1 MRTGMSTTVPAY
13 RRMLPLLALAL
24 AMLAPRALAQ
34 PVSPADLRR
43 EIERLQNEN
52 QRLATQALAAEEQA
66 REALARAEAAEAR
79 AAELARTVER
89 LEARLAGLDGPFETT
104 PAQQTTEATP
114 PDPAAEPAE
123 VPPDPMASPNSLLL
137 ELQRRFEADIAPE
150 VADPTQPLSSADRRA
165 LTDWCERQA
174 RELRGSID
182 WRVRLWDLR
191 PLGRTDRSAMLV
203 VLDPATDQPIGAP
216 LEVLVPR
223 APADRLARAL
233 EQAEQNTEAPP
244 IWTLRGA
251 IAAAPH
257 VNPERPS
264 AGVFNHPLLVG
275 RFVEFGFELRWNAL
289 AEAEPVESPETS
301 SESPNATAASPGSNA
316 GG

>member
-1 MRTGMSTTVPAY
+1 MTTTACFTS
-13 RRMLPLLALAL
+13 RRLIPVLTLALAL
-24 AMLAPRALAQ
+24 LAPCALAQ

-43 EIERLQNEN
+43 EIERLQSEN
-52 QRLATQALAAEEQA
+52 QRLATQAQAAEEQA
-66 REALARAEAAEAR
+66 REALARAEAAEVR

-89 LEARLAGLDGPFETT
+89 LEARLAGLGGPIERV
-104 PAQQTTEATP
+104 PQQPTSEGAPSEPT
-114 PDPAAEPAE
+114 AEPAKI
-123 VPPDPMASPNSLLL
+123 PADPMASPSSLLL
-137 ELQRRFEADIAPE
+137 ELQRRFEADIATD
-150 VADPTQPLSSADRRA
+150 VADPAHPLTTADRRT

-191 PLGRTDRSAMLV
+191 PLGRNDRSAMLV
-203 VLDPATDQPIGAP
+203 VLDPETDQPIGEP

-233 EQAEQNTEAPP
+233 ERADQSNQAPP

-257 VNPERPS
+257 VNPDRPTE
-264 AGVFNHPLLVG
+264 GVFNHPLLVG

-289 AEAEPVESPETS
+289 GEAAPLELPQSTS
-301 SESPNATAASPGSNA
+301 QNPSTTTASPGSNPR
-316 GG
+316 G

>member
-1 MRTGMSTTVPAY
+1 MTTTALAY
-13 RRMLPLLALAL
+13 RRLLPMLALAL
-24 AMLAPRALAQ
+24 AVLTPRALAQ

-43 EIERLQNEN
+43 EIERLQSEN
-52 QRLATQALAAEEQA
+52 QRLATQALTAEEQA

-79 AAELARTVER
+79 AAELARTVDR
-89 LEARLAGLDGPFETT
+89 LEARLAGLGGPFESTPQPPTTEPT
-104 PAQQTTEATP
+104 PA
-114 PDPAAEPAE
+114 DPAPEPADIPAEPL
-123 VPPDPMASPNSLLL
+123 ASPASLLL
-137 ELQRRFEADIAPE
+137 ELQRRFEGDIAADIA
-150 VADPTQPLSSADRRA
+150 DPARPLTTADRRT

-174 RELRGSID
+174 RELRGSVD

-191 PLGRTDRSAMLV
+191 PLGRNDRSAMLV
-203 VLDPATDQPIGAP
+203 VLDPATDQPIGEP

-233 EQAEQNTEAPP
+233 EHADENNGVPP
-244 IWTLRGA
+244 VWTLRGA

-257 VNPERPS
+257 VNPDRPTE
-264 AGVFNHPLLVG
+264 GVFNHPLLVE

-289 AEAEPVESPETS
+289 AEAEPLESPEAG
-301 SESPNATAASPGSNA
+301 SESPSTTTASPGLNP